1 MLVCAGACVCVCGG
15 GGGGMHV
22 CVFMHAFMCVCVHVC
37 TENSLYRQDLALYRY
52 IIIFINYYL

>member
-1 MLVCAGACVCVCGG
+1 M

-52 IIIFINYYL
+52 IIIFIYYYL